1 VSSLIEWANRRWIDR
16 FPEDD
21 NPGLQVGDEMVVFS
35 ACARDVEER
44 RVALYATL
52 GSIGADEAV
61 LRELDAFE
69 AACGVLGVV
78 IGSAMETEPV
88 DAHPPTSDEIR

>member
-1 VSSLIEWANRRWIDR
+1 MSSLIEWAQRRWVER
-16 FPEDD
+16 FPDDD

-44 RVALYATL
+44 RVAMYATL
-52 GSIGADEAV
+52 GALGADEAV
-61 LRELDAFE
+61 LRELDEFE

-78 IGSAMETEPV
+78 IGSAIETEPAV
-88 DAHPPTSDEIR
+88 IH